1 VRPLSVQFCDTESPV
16 KALVPSETVEQ
27 CRVGD
32 RDAFHALF
40 EAYRE
45 RVYGIAWYF
54 VSDENAAKDV
64 TQEVFLKLLMHLK
77 EFRADSSFDTWLYR
91 LVVNCCMDEHRRR
104 RRIVPLLIDSRTQPA
119 EPGQVLEST
128 YARKEVAAAV
138 QAAVR
143 KLKPKLRIPVVLRYA
158 EELSYGEIATVLGCS
173 EGTIASR
180 LNRAHRALTRKL
192 GYLVGSNTA
201 GRRSCDPGI

>member
-1 VRPLSVQFCDTESPV
+1 MRPLSVQSDTESRL
-16 KALVPSETVEQ
+16 KALVPSATVEKCQ
-27 CRVGD
+27 GGD

-64 TQEVFLKLLMHLK
+64 TQEVFLKLLTHLK

-104 RRIVPLLIDSRTQPA
+104 RRTVPLWMDPLDH
-119 EPGQVLEST
+119 GQALESS
-128 YARKEVAAAV
+128 YGRKEIAAAV
-138 QAAVR
+138 RAAVR
-143 KLKPKLRIPVVLRYA
+143 KLKPKFRIPLVLRYV
-158 EELSYGEIATVLGCS
+158 EELSYQEIAAALGCS

-192 GYLVGSNTA
+192 GHLVTSNA
-201 GRRSCDPGI
+201 LGRRSCDRGV